1 MQVSARAVAPEIA
14 TDDCWN
20 RIGVRGDGSCPD
32 LQRYIHCRNCPVYS
46 AAAARFL
53 DRDLLPGQIDDW
65 TRRFA
70 APATLKSAS
79 TQSAFVFRIGA
90 NWLALPAGVIDEVA
104 EPRPVHSVP
113 HRSGIVLGLVN
124 VRGALLVC
132 VSLAR
137 LLGIEP
143 DAHGER
149 RRLLVLRSS
158 DGRRVVCPVD
168 EAHGG
173 CRHVAQDLTVPP
185 ATVAGE
191 VYTRAVLAWGDRTAG
206 YLDERLIAKA
216 LERGLA

>member
-1 MQVSARAVAPEIA
+1 MPDSARAAAPQIA
-14 TDDCWN
+14 INDCWN
-20 RIGVRGDGSCPD
+20 RIGVRGDGSCPE
-32 LQRYIHCRNCPVYS
+32 LKRHTHCRNCPTYS

-53 DRDLLPGQIDDW
+53 DRDLLPGHIDDW

-70 APATLKSAS
+70 APATVRAVS
-79 TQSAFVFRIGA
+79 TQSAFIFRIGV
-90 NWLALPAGVIDEVA
+90 NWLAVPAGLIDEVA
-104 EPRPVHSVP
+104 EPRPVHGIP

-137 LLGIEP
+137 LLGIEH
-143 DAHGER
+143 DLRGER
-149 RRLLVLRSS
+149 CRLLVLRS
-158 DGRRVVCPVD
+158 DRRRVVCPVD

-173 CRHVAQDLTVPP
+173 CRHVAQDLTAPP
-185 ATVAGE
+185 ATVGGA
-191 VYTRAVLAWGDRTAG
+191 VYTRAVLAWGDRRAA